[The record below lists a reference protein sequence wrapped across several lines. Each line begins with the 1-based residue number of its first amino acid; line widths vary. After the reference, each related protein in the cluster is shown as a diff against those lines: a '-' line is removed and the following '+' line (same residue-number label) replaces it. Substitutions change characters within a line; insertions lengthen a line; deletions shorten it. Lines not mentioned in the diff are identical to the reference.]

1 MGGEAVTHAES
12 ADGAWIKSKAS
23 QVNGNCV
30 EVAFDAEVV
39 RVRNSQDPGG
49 AVLSFCHAE
58 WRAFLTGARGGEFD
72 IP

>member
-1 MGGEAVTHAES
+1 MGGETVTHAES
-12 ADGAWIKSKAS
+12 ADGVWIKSKAS

-30 EVAFDAEVV
+30 EVAFDAEAV
-39 RVRNSQDPGG
+39 RVRNSRDPHGP
-49 AVLSFCHAE
+49 VLSISHTE